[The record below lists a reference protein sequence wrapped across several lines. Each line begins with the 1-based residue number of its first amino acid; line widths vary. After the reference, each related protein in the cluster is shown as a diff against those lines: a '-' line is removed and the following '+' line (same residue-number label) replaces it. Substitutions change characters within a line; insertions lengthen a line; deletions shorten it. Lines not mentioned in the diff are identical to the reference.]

1 MRIYLSGPIT
11 NDPNYMA
18 RFEQAEKLLTDKG
31 YEVVNPAKVNANLP
45 KTFTHDEYM
54 EVSMAELRC
63 CDAIYLLK
71 GWEYSKGAKA
81 EAEYALFN
89 NYKIYSEGKCGEL

>member
-1 MRIYLSGPIT
+1 MRIYLSGGIT
-11 NDPNYMA
+11 NVPSYMEHFA
-18 RFEQAEKLLTDKG
+18 QAEQFLTDKG
-31 YEVVNPAKVNANLP
+31 YEVVNPAKVNDNLP

-54 EVSMAELRC
+54 EVSIAELKC

>member
-1 MRIYLSGPIT
+1 MRIYLSGGIT
-11 NDPNYMA
+11 NVPSYMEHFA
-18 RFEQAEKLLTDKG
+18 QAEQFLTDKG

-54 EVSMAELRC
+54 EVSIAELKC

-89 NYKIYSEGKCGEL
+89 NYKIYQEGWDES